1 MGNGIFS
8 KVDTALVLDFLHLKG
23 HEHGKALGGEG
34 TESIDLS
41 CAKGSTV
48 FKPSV
53 CWYFNTAIWHI
64 FWRDRDKI

>member
-23 HEHGKALGGEG
+23 HKHGKALGGEG

-41 CAKGSTV
+41 CANGQHRIQA
-48 FKPSV
+48 V
-53 CWYFNTAIWHI
+53 CLLVL
-64 FWRDRDKI
+64 